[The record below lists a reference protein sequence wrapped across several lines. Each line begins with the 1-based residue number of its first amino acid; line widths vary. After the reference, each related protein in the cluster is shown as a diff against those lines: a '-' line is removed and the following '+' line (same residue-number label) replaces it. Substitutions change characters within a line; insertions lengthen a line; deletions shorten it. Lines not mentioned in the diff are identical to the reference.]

1 AETGKRGSEREG
13 FHPETE
19 PTCRA
24 SSRPSHL
31 GSPSANGAGSAA
43 AAQDGFA
50 TKTVLAVELP
60 RFRVRAKLLFSCVR
74 EVCVSTFKAIV
85 IEKDDG
91 GQKVAL
97 TDFDEANLMEG
108 DVTVRV
114 EWSTVNYK
122 DGLAITGKAPVVRRF
137 PMIAGIDLAGTV
149 ESSSHPEW

>member
-1 AETGKRGSEREG
+1 MAARRRARRGPAIPLDRDRSRGAWSAAAADKARRFLPRAETGKRGSEREG

-60 RFRVRAKLLFSCVR
+60 RFRVRAKLLFSCV
-74 EVCVSTFKAIV
+74 
-85 IEKDDG
+85 
-91 GQKVAL
+91 
-97 TDFDEANLMEG
+97 
-108 DVTVRV
+108 
-114 EWSTVNYK
+114 
-122 DGLAITGKAPVVRRF
+122 
-137 PMIAGIDLAGTV
+137 
-149 ESSSHPEW
+149 